1 MLNKRSLFVTATL
14 ASFSL
19 LGASAAKADEDAQ
32 CYTLASLHGTY
43 VVVTSY
49 TGDIAAA
56 FGVRQLDGEG
66 NLTGTFTLNE
76 PEAGS
81 TTGGRTIVTG
91 TQMGT
96 YTVNCDGTGVITRVV
111 KASNGVTGTQQD
123 DFVITRA
130 IRVHGHLLATAIHD
144 IERTASLLVP
154 GGLLVT
160 RDYTLRPD
168 PSREEEQGQ

>member
-1 MLNKRSLFVTATL
+1 MLTTKPRLVPLMLVSIGLLGTAT
-14 ASFSL
+14 AR
-19 LGASAAKADEDAQ
+19 ADDAE
-32 CYTLASLHGTY
+32 CFTVASLRGTY

-49 TGDIAAA
+49 TGDFAAA

-66 NLTGTFTLNE
+66 NLTGTFVLNE
-76 PEAGS
+76 PEPGS
-81 TTGGRTIVTG
+81 TTGGRKIVTG

-96 YTVNCDGTGVITRVV
+96 YTVNCDGTGLITRIV
-111 KASNGVTGTQQD
+111 KSSSGVTGTQHD

-130 IRVHGHLLATAIHD
+130 IRKHGRLLATGIHD
-144 IERTASLLVP
+144 IEREASLLVP

-168 PSREEEQGQ
+168 PREEEEE

>member
-1 MLNKRSLFVTATL
+1 MFNNRSLFVLVAL
-14 ASFSL
+14 VSFSL
-19 LGASAAKADEDAQ
+19 FSMSAAKADDDVP

-43 VVVTSY
+43 VVVTAY

-56 FGVRQLDGEG
+56 FGVRHLDGEG
-66 NLTGTFTLNE
+66 NLTGTFVLNE
-76 PEAGS
+76 PEKGS
-81 TTGGRTIVTG
+81 TTGGRTILTG

-111 KASNGVTGTQQD
+111 TASNGVTGTQQD

-130 IRVHGHLLATAIHD
+130 IKKDGRLLATAIHD
-144 IERTASLLVP
+144 IERPASLLVP

-168 PSREEEQGQ
+168 PSRE

>member
-1 MLNKRSLFVTATL
+1 MFNKTTLFVPAVL
-14 ASFSL
+14 MCFGG
-19 LGASAAKADEDAQ
+19 LGVSAAKADE
-32 CYTLASLHGTY
+32 CYTLASLRGTY
-43 VVVTSY
+43 VIVTSY

-56 FGVRQLDGEG
+56 FGVRHLDGEG
-66 NLTGTFTLNE
+66 NLTGTFVLNE
-76 PEAGS
+76 PEKGS
-81 TTGGRTIVTG
+81 TTGGRTILTG
-91 TQMGT
+91 TQVGT

-111 KASNGVTGTQQD
+111 TASNGVTGTQQD

-130 IRVHGHLLATAIHD
+130 IRKDGHLLATAVHD

-168 PSREEEQGQ
+168 PSREEQSW